1 MSAGFGLLGLD
12 PQALQQTPPSPQ
24 GIPTGV
30 DQGLQSAGLPSMSS
44 VLSGMMNGATGDA
57 QAVGDMGGRIGSMLS
72 GMVGRT
78 GDLVEKFRSGQIGA
92 GEFMSA
98 AAGRAK
104 DMATSAVTAPRDAY
118 TGDLQVFGPDGHP
131 TQEAMDR
138 ANGMAGLAMTGS
150 MPFKAPAGA
159 IRSFGG
165 AASGHADDPM
175 AALEASLA
183 NIKPEAP
190 PPGPRTLDPNAQ
202 SWDVYHGSHTGPDFA
217 RFDPNVGSN
226 KAEHGAVFFAP
237 NPETASGYAGQIG
250 SKATG
255 EAGPRVYRTTV
266 EPGKSA
272 VFDLAH
278 LVENDP
284 SFNTRA
290 RDLTVKHEGAT
301 WGPVFDDAMSDFARN
316 RAEHRSLS
324 AQAEAMGYPASR
336 PEGVPFGYGHIGAA
350 VQMAKEQGLDTAI
363 IRGLGEHGGDD
374 QLIAL
379 TPGRV
384 RSYYDPS
391 QLLYS
396 GGPSGLLGALPLMA
410 TPTSPPGKAR
420 P

>member
-1 MSAGFGLLGLD
+1 MASGPLAFLGQSDSPLLRRSVLDDVTGNPLITSA
-12 PQALQQTPPSPQ
+12 
-24 GIPTGV
+24 PTGEV
-30 DQGLQSAGLPSMSS
+30 RQRASLLPLGVNDSGRVTLAVPQMAFDAIDYARAPARA
-44 VLSGMMNGATGDA
+44 LSGELQVWDPATGHTSDA
-57 QAVGDMGGRIGSMLS
+57 AREAA
-72 GMVGRT
+72 T
-78 GDLVEKFRSGQIGA
+78 GL
-92 GEFMSA
+92 
-98 AAGRAK
+98 
-104 DMATSAVTAPRDAY
+104 
-118 TGDLQVFGPDGHP
+118 
-131 TQEAMDR
+131 
-138 ANGMAGLAMTGS
+138 AGLAMTGS

-159 IRSFGG
+159 LRSFGG
-165 AASGHADDPM
+165 AAAHDDPM

-190 PPGPRTLDPNAQ
+190 PPGPRMLDPNAK
-202 SWDVYHGSHTGPDFA
+202 SWDVYHGSHTGPDFE

-250 SKATG
+250 SKVTG

-284 SFNTRA
+284 SFNARA

-316 RAEHRSLS
+316 RTEHRNLS

-374 QLIAL
+374 QVIAL
-379 TPGRV
+379 TPNRV
-384 RSYYDPS
+384 RSYYDPN

-396 GGPSGLLGALPLMA
+396 GGPGGGLAGLSTLAAPSDEPPASLPFLG
-410 TPTSPPGKAR
+410 R
-420 P
+420 R